1 MMLHST
7 LLFGVLLG
15 STISPI
21 CHFEDMIPYQ
31 EDDLHSAILTEQMT
45 IFEKR
50 QNDLANDWQK
60 VRGA

>member
-1 MMLHST
+1 
-7 LLFGVLLG
+7 
-15 STISPI
+15 
-21 CHFEDMIPYQ
+21 MIPYQ